1 MNRQNHNLTTMKK
14 IRKHLLLGL
23 IGAIVFA
30 SCEENEPDVP
40 QAATVRVVNAI
51 LDVGEIDLKDF
62 QGNFSLSGLDQINYA
77 FSQRY
82 TVPARTDIALDVA
95 PTSDTL
101 DILFSDVLRFDEAGS
116 IITIV
121 LFGDSTRVE
130 SFTIEESFSNYSES
144 IYGIRFINLSEDSE
158 AVRPR
163 AISLDTTGIRDT
175 MVYDAISFREA
186 TAFNQ
191 VESGERIEN
200 WTFQYVDD
208 ENNVL
213 YSTTV
218 PLFFFFTPPTF
229 RNITIPLVGRFDDG
243 EGGSDLTGFTIEHF

>member
-1 MNRQNHNLTTMKK
+1 MKK
-14 IRKHLLLGL
+14 HIILGL
-23 IGAIVFA
+23 MGAIVFA

-51 LDVGEIDLKDF
+51 LDVGEIDLRDF
-62 QGNFSLSGLDQINYA
+62 QGNFSLNGSDEINYA

-82 TVPARTDIALDVA
+82 TVPASTDIALNIA

-101 DILFSDVLRFDEAGS
+101 DIIFSDVLRFDEAGS
-116 IITIV
+116 INTIV

-130 SFTIEESFSNYSES
+130 SFTLEEEFANYDNPS
-144 IYGIRFINLSEDSE
+144 YGIRFLNLSEDSE
-158 AVRPR
+158 AVFPR
-163 AISLDTTGIRDT
+163 AISLDSAGVRDT
-175 MVYDAISFREA
+175 TVYEAISFREA
-186 TAFNQ
+186 TPFNQ

-200 WTFQYVDD
+200 WTFQYLDADD
-208 ENNVL
+208 NVL

-218 PLFFFFTPPTF
+218 PLFFFFTPPDF

-243 EGGSDLTGFTIEHF
+243 QGGNSLAGFTIEHF